1 MDNQSDCVRA
11 RLGEVEENVEVLPLV
26 SVEWQ
31 EVMAALEARVLR
43 TKDELKG
50 YKEQVDL
57 SVPVAEV
64 PQVQASVTDIPMG
77 AAEGE
82 PWYEKL
88 RSQYP
93 PTFEGGTDQLRAKR
107 WLALITSMLDYM
119 EIGDHKRVTCAVELL
134 EGDARIWWGVVAQL
148 RYVHTMSWT
157 EFQKVFGE
165 RYFNDA
171 FKKVAPTV
179 VGSQRGGGPN
189 DQKRKMLETTIVN
202 DDKGTLDKPKGRQDQ
217 SVQWREYPFCEKCR
231 RHHQGGCRPRRC
243 FQCGSPGHIKR
254 DCPQQSRIETGKI
267 SNVALIYCMIRI
279 QN

>member
-1 MDNQSDCVRA
+1 MDNHSDCVRA
-11 RLGEVEENVEVLPLV
+11 RLAEVEENIEVSPLV

-31 EVMAALEARVLR
+31 EAMAALEARVLR
-43 TKDELKG
+43 TEEELKG

-64 PQVQASVTDIPMG
+64 PQVQASVSDIPMG

-119 EIGDHKRVTCAVELL
+119 EIEDHKRVTCAVELL

-157 EFQKVFGE
+157 AFQEVFGE
-165 RYFNDA
+165 RYFSDA
-171 FKKVAPTV
+171 FKKVAPTA

-189 DQKRKMLETTIVN
+189 DQKRKMLETVLSMMT
-202 DDKGTLDKPKGRQDQ
+202 
-217 SVQWREYPFCEKCR
+217 RE
-231 RHHQGGCRPRRC
+231 H
-243 FQCGSPGHIKR
+243 
-254 DCPQQSRIETGKI
+254 
-267 SNVALIYCMIRI
+267 
-279 QN
+279 